1 MPCLVKQCNLLFN
14 CIKSL
19 YLQYHTVKGI
29 MLKIK
34 KNLNILRPFW
44 SIALTFEQITEASIV
59 LYFFIIVYFM
69 SNLANQYL
77 FMKKVDPYHA
87 YHSRDPEKQIISLFI
102 LEFVIFLYTSTV
114 LEKIAFE
121 WHYWGVLK

>member
-1 MPCLVKQCNLLFN
+1 MILTPCAYLSIFLTTLNLPFNVLDYPVLVALVVQSAPDFR
-14 CIKSL
+14 I
-19 YLQYHTVKGI
+19 GI
-29 MLKIK
+29 L
-34 KNLNILRPFW
+34 
-44 SIALTFEQITEASIV
+44 TEASIV

-69 SNLANQYL
+69 SNLAYQYL

-114 LEKIAFE
+114 LEKIALE
-121 WHYWGVLK
+121 WHY